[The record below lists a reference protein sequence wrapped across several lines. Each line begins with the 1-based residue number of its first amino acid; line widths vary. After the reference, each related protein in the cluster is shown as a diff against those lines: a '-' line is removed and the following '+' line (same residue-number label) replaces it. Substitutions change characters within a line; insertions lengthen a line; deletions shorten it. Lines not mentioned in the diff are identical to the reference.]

1 MPETV
6 DLITQIQG
14 RMFRLGISQTSL
26 VSKFIELGKCDEDS
40 RCSFSTQVNFA
51 LTGKRTTKRYKELL
65 EEISSVLDEIEMES
79 NNGVINQ

>member
-6 DLITQIQG
+6 DLITEIRG
-14 RMFRLGISQTSL
+14 RMFRLGVSQTSL
-26 VSKFIELGKCDEDS
+26 VNKFIELGKCDEDN

-65 EEISSVLDEIEMES
+65 EEISSVLNEIEAEELNS
-79 NNGVINQ
+79 

>member
-6 DLITQIQG
+6 DLITQIRG

-79 NNGVINQ
+79 NTEVINQ

>member
-6 DLITQIQG
+6 DLITQIRG

-40 RCSFSTQVNFA
+40 RCSFSTQINFA